1 MVAVQ
6 TVTQTQKS
14 SEPKTVAVQ
23 ILGALLKQRSSSESQ
38 QLAPQPKTVLFTR
51 DDVGDIK
58 ILNDRTVVLTANDH
72 AFRDGFDGFIVR
84 NGGSDYFV
92 KSIIGYSK

>member
-1 MVAVQ
+1 VWTVDGALVTVDKFDGVRSWVSMVVVQ

-38 QLAPQPKTVLFTR
+38 QQAPQPKTVLFTR

-58 ILNDRTVVLTANDH
+58 ILDDLNFCT
-72 AFRDGFDGFIVR
+72 
-84 NGGSDYFV
+84 GSI
-92 KSIIGYSK
+92 K